1 MKKLS
6 KRGAQMSWFDIIA
19 LGSAKGFGGLGMG
32 LLAARYLK
40 PKDQQKAGALFFG
53 LGVFFASFLIKEMGG
68 QLCNKKCKKD

>member
-40 PKDQQKAGALFFG
+40 PKDQQKAGEYLANF
-53 LGVFFASFLIKEMGG
+53 
-68 QLCNKKCKKD
+68 